1 MRNDVPFYMYIHT
14 CILVVYLSKEI
25 RGNMMYH
32 KRCRTLFGRQN
43 FKGIRIL
50 QSQRSLFTAE
60 FINQTKFGF
69 SQG

>member
-50 QSQRSLFTAE
+50 Q
-60 FINQTKFGF
+60 
-69 SQG
+69 